1 MVTYFGES
9 RQTKKFVIMRQR
21 QMGLESESNQGIGPR
36 KKNSGSVSASH
47 YFPEKN
53 IFGVTRKKGF

>member
-36 KKNSGSVSASH
+36 KKIGLGFGVTLFSG
-47 YFPEKN
+47 KN
-53 IFGVTRKKGF
+53 IFGETRKKGF